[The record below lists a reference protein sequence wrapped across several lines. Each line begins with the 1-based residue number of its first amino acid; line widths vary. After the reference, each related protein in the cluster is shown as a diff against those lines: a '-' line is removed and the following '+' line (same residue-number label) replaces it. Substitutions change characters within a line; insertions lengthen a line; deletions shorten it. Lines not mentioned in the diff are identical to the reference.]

1 MSNRSDLC
9 AARAAIRTIAHDL
22 ERIER
27 SMPNDALE
35 ARRRAGKA
43 RAMLVASA
51 SLIDGVLA
59 ERVDASLPAS
69 PALDQAPAA

>member
-9 AARAAIRTIAHDL
+9 AARASIRQIALEL

-27 SMPNDALE
+27 SMPADAQE

-51 SLIDGVLA
+51 SLVDGVLA
-59 ERVDASLPAS
+59 ERVDAPLPSEPHAGRG
-69 PALDQAPAA
+69 ATA